1 MTQAV
6 RTGAGARLFGPLI
19 YGLILVS
26 SAAQFALV
34 PVMPVYAHR
43 LGLSGFQ
50 QGMLLGATGLAT
62 LAVSVPAGAL
72 ADRLGARR
80 ITLAAGLL
88 MAAAT
93 AAQAC
98 AGSFPALLG
107 ARLAFGAGYGIVWT
121 AGLCWLVEVAGPATL
136 GGSVAS
142 AGVGGVA
149 GPAASGALSQHL
161 GLAVPL
167 LIGAAGFAVITAWL
181 AALAVPPGPAA
192 SRPAASRPA
201 ASRPA
206 ASSPAASRPA
216 ASRPAAGVRLR
227 AAARDRRIIGAAAA
241 VVTAGLSTGV
251 CALLVPAE
259 LHAAGASPGRI
270 GLDFAAAGILFAIGS
285 ALTAAAG
292 RRAVNLPVIR
302 GGILAMIAGLSL
314 GVLSA
319 APSALIVMLCVTTA
333 ARSVLWTVSYPM
345 AAAAAE
351 RGGAGLGAA
360 VGLLNG
366 IWAATAVLGPLS
378 AGLAAEHLGARAA
391 FGLTVAACAAAL
403 AVTAAAPMARM
414 PSWSRMKQ
422 RAAAGAAE
430 PTGSSLVTA
439 EEPGHDVIDTP
450 PAVPAATSHAG
461 RSPGTS
467 EGAVVTEG
475 AR

>member
-1 MTQAV
+1 MMTRA
-6 RTGAGARLFGPLI
+6 TGTGPFRLLM
-19 YGLILVS
+19 YGLILAS
-26 SAAQFALV
+26 AAAQFALV

-98 AGSFPALLG
+98 CAGSFPALLG

-142 AGVGGVA
+142 AGVGGMA

-206 ASSPAASRPA
+206 ASRPAASRPA

-314 GVLSA
+314 GILSA

-333 ARSVLWTVSYPM
+333 ARSALWTVSYPM

-422 RAAAGAAE
+422 RAAADAAE